1 MPRPVLL
8 AEAFALPFGAAALG
22 AGAFLA
28 AGAGAVGWAAG
39 LPKSVSCGMGLDHEG
54 DGDSD
59 GDGGDGDGGDG
70 DGGDGDGGDRR
81 WRSSKHARKSGG
93 HSGNRIAT
101 WDHYQLD
108 NRRTGRA
115 HGWSSLQVDLL
126 CPSPTSIQCGQM
138 WSVCFAYAS
147 SENAPFVTR
156 ISRGMLQATKAR
168 LSLDSE
174 H

>member
-1 MPRPVLL
+1 MPVTCEERWAAHTACARAALPSSAAAAPSAPTSELEEARAAVPRPVLL

-81 WRSSKHARKSGG
+81 RRSSKHARKSGG
-93 HSGNRIAT
+93 HSGSF
-101 WDHYQLD
+101 QLQRGTTTNWITD
-108 NRRTGRA
+108 GQDEHTVGPHCRPGCRT
-115 HGWSSLQVDLL
+115 
-126 CPSPTSIQCGQM
+126 
-138 WSVCFAYAS
+138 
-147 SENAPFVTR
+147 
-156 ISRGMLQATKAR
+156 
-168 LSLDSE
+168 
-174 H
+174 